1 MKRFVIGFL
10 VGMGLMYMYLHH
22 GAAVQTEVRRWFEG
36 SASKYRDDK
45 VHGAARDALGEGGR
59 RP

>member
-10 VGMGLMYMYLHH
+10 VGMGLMYMYLHQ
-22 GAAVQTEVRRWFEG
+22 GDSAQTAVRRWFEG

-45 VHGAARDALGEGGR
+45 AHGAARDALGEGER
-59 RP
+59 RR